1 MIYLIYQNISLKIE
15 YEIYNINDFKL
26 FKKIQKEDRFY
37 LIRLTMK
44 ELFYQISLKF
54 QFIMIEII
62 YYYEFD
68 IYANI
73 IKNNKDIIFDLGR
86 MKYEKLC

>member
-1 MIYLIYQNISLKIE
+1 
-15 YEIYNINDFKL
+15 
-26 FKKIQKEDRFY
+26 
-37 LIRLTMK
+37 MK

-86 MKYEKLC
+86 MKNEKLCWFRIWN

>member
-1 MIYLIYQNISLKIE
+1 
-15 YEIYNINDFKL
+15 
-26 FKKIQKEDRFY
+26 
-37 LIRLTMK
+37 MK

-86 MKYEKLC
+86 MKNEKLC